1 MNTVRKLLEFNYEE
15 IKDALDRTYNSIEHF
30 QRNRENSSLEAEM
43 KNNIMKTVKI
53 LEIFKPHIPIYKQKY
68 FDILENHNELSMAP
82 RDMIMTF
89 DRMVYELHSRLGKN
103 LSNST
108 ELQAWSPL
116 MMEILDGR
124 RTISNISEHT
134 SNNVNHEFI
143 TSGLTV
149 VNGYIKSRCK
159 IIKSNS
165 DLQSIKQGDI
175 VISRMTTPD
184 IIVVFD
190 KIAGIATEQG
200 GQLCHAAVI
209 AREFNIPCIVGC
221 GKFISTLTDEENLI
235 LDANNGVVYRELILQ
250 FREEGKLDG

>member
-1 MNTVRKLLEFNYEE
+1 MNTVRKLLEFNYDE
-15 IKDALDRTYNSIEHF
+15 IKDVLNRTYNSIELF
-30 QRNRENSSLEAEM
+30 QKNREDSSLEAEM
-43 KNNIMKTVKI
+43 KNNIMSAAKI

-68 FDILENHNELSMAP
+68 FDILENYNKLSMTP

-124 RTISNISEHT
+124 RTIPNITEHDSNK
-134 SNNVNHEFI
+134 VNLEFI

-149 VNGYIKSRCK
+149 VNGYIKSSCK
-159 IIKSNS
+159 IIKCNS
-165 DLQSIKQGDI
+165 DLQRVNHGDI

-184 IIVVFD
+184 IIAVFH

-221 GKFISTLTDEENLI
+221 GKFINGITDEENLI
-235 LDANNGVVYRELILQ
+235 LDANNGIIYREL
-250 FREEGKLDG
+250 K